1 MKHLLPTLPLLALV
15 FSAGSCGSADPKAE
29 GMSALQASDYG
40 KAAVHLETALAS
52 LDPGSP
58 DYMEVAMGR
67 CKALAHTDSQ
77 KAKAEFEKL
86 ATSQDMRVADYSE
99 IVSHLLSAKQFMPA
113 IEIMDGGLKKFPGDP
128 KMILIK
134 EKVVAQSKQAADPAA
149 MQTLKGLGYLGGD

>member
-1 MKHLLPTLPLLALV
+1 MKHLFSTLPLLALV
-15 FSAGSCGSADPKAE
+15 FLAGSCGSADPKTE
-29 GMSALQASDYG
+29 GLSALQASDYG

-58 DYMEVAMGR
+58 DYMEVARGR

-86 ATSQDMRVADYSE
+86 ASARELRVADYSE
-99 IVSHLLSAKQFMPA
+99 IVGHLLSAKQFMPA
-113 IEIMDGGLKKFPGDP
+113 VEIMDGGLKKFPDDP

-134 EKVVAQSKQAADPAA
+134 EKVIAQSKQAADPAA
-149 MQTLKGLGYLGGD
+149 MQALAGLGYL